1 MLLTNLEN
9 IEGRQLSEQELDS
22 LYLYLD
28 MYLEGMSD
36 EEKIFWMQVMSNVD
50 KQFYEDSGNGTN
62 ELQTLQ
68 DSEEI
73 S

>member
-1 MLLTNLEN
+1 MLPTNLEN

-68 DSEEI
+68 DTEDI